1 MRGTDIYIL
10 KEVKPL
16 KLEDKLEKAVQLL
29 EDFNYSHFA
38 VVNKGVYEGTIAY
51 KQVEERSDLSTKIG
65 DARSLLNP
73 VYVLSTMDWFDVL
86 QVFATNNCNVIPV
99 IDQGKSY
106 LGYYEFEDFLSLF
119 RQTPFL
125 HENGMTLVISK
136 GVNDY
141 SFSEIAQIIESNNAT
156 LFGAFVSAVDQEMAE
171 IILKISLHDISNTI
185 QTFRRYGYHIINE
198 IHEDRYLQ
206 YLKERA
212 DYLEKYLNI

>member
-1 MRGTDIYIL
+1 MTVTEIYIL
-10 KEVKPL
+10 KETKPL
-16 KLEDKLEKAVQLL
+16 RLEDKLEKALKLL
-29 EDFNYSHFA
+29 EVSGYSHLA
-38 VVNKGVYEGTIAY
+38 VVHKGVYEGTMSL
-51 KQVEERSDLSTKIG
+51 KQVEERTDLSAKIG

-73 VYVLSTMDWFDVL
+73 VYVLNTMDWFDVL
-86 QVFATNNCNVIPV
+86 QVFATNNCNALPV
-99 IDQGKSY
+99 IDKEKNY
-106 LGYYEFEDFLSLF
+106 LGYYEIDDFLGLF

-156 LFGAFVSAVDQEMAE
+156 LFGAFVSSVDQEMAE

>member
-1 MRGTDIYIL
+1 MTVTEIYIL
-10 KEVKPL
+10 KETKPL
-16 KLEDKLEKAVQLL
+16 RLEDKLEKAVQLL
-29 EDFNYSHFA
+29 EDSGYSHLA
-38 VVNKGVYEGTIAY
+38 VVRKGVYEGTISL
-51 KQVEERSDLSTKIG
+51 KQAEERTDLSTKLG
-65 DARSLLNP
+65 DVRSLLNP
-73 VYVLSTMDWFDVL
+73 VYVLNTMDWFDVL
-86 QVFATNNCNVIPV
+86 QVFATNNCNALPV
-99 IDQGKSY
+99 IDKEKNY
-106 LGYYEFEDFLSLF
+106 LGYYEIEDFLGLF

>member
-1 MRGTDIYIL
+1 MTVTEIYIL
-10 KEVKPL
+10 KETKPL
-16 KLEDKLEKAVQLL
+16 RLEDKLEKAVQLL
-29 EDFNYSHFA
+29 EDSGYSHLA
-38 VVNKGVYEGTIAY
+38 VVRKGVYEGTISL
-51 KQVEERSDLSTKIG
+51 KQAEERTDLSTKIG
-65 DARSLLNP
+65 DVRSLLNP
-73 VYVLSTMDWFDVL
+73 VYVLNTMDWFDVL
-86 QVFATNNCNVIPV
+86 QVFATNNCNALPV
-99 IDQGKSY
+99 IDKKKNY
-106 LGYYEFEDFLSLF
+106 LGYYEIEDFLGLF

-125 HENGMTLVISK
+125 HENGMTLIISK

-156 LFGAFVSAVDQEMAE
+156 LFGAFVSAIDQEMAE

>member
-1 MRGTDIYIL
+1 MTVTEIYIL
-10 KEVKPL
+10 KETKPL
-16 KLEDKLEKAVQLL
+16 RLEDKLEKAVQLL
-29 EDFNYSHFA
+29 EDSGYSHLA
-38 VVNKGVYEGTIAY
+38 VVRKGVYEGTISL
-51 KQVEERSDLSTKIG
+51 KQAEERTDLSTKIG
-65 DARSLLNP
+65 DIRSLLNP
-73 VYVLSTMDWFDVL
+73 VYVLNNMDWFDVL
-86 QVFATNNCNVIPV
+86 QVFATNNCNALPV
-99 IDQGKSY
+99 IDKEKNY
-106 LGYYEFEDFLSLF
+106 LGYYEIEDFLGLF

-125 HENGMTLVISK
+125 HENGMTLIISK

-156 LFGAFVSAVDQEMAE
+156 LFGAFVSAIDQEMAE

>member
-1 MRGTDIYIL
+1 MTVTEIYIL
-10 KEVKPL
+10 KETKPL
-16 KLEDKLEKAVQLL
+16 RLEDKLEKAVQLL
-29 EDFNYSHFA
+29 EDSGYSHLA
-38 VVNKGVYEGTIAY
+38 VVRKGVYEGTISL
-51 KQVEERSDLSTKIG
+51 KQAEERTDLSTKLG
-65 DARSLLNP
+65 DVRSLLNP
-73 VYVLSTMDWFDVL
+73 VYVLNTMDWFDVL
-86 QVFATNNCNVIPV
+86 QVFATNNCNALPV
-99 IDQGKSY
+99 IDKEKNY
-106 LGYYEFEDFLSLF
+106 LGYYEIEDFLGLF

-125 HENGMTLVISK
+125 HENGMTLIISK

-156 LFGAFVSAVDQEMAE
+156 LFGAFVSAIDQEMAE

>member
-1 MRGTDIYIL
+1 MTVTEIYIL
-10 KEVKPL
+10 KETKPL
-16 KLEDKLEKAVQLL
+16 RLEDKLEKAVQLL
-29 EDFNYSHFA
+29 EDSGYSHLA
-38 VVNKGVYEGTIAY
+38 VVRKGVYEGTISL
-51 KQVEERSDLSTKIG
+51 KQAEERTDLSTKIG
-65 DARSLLNP
+65 DVRSLLNP
-73 VYVLSTMDWFDVL
+73 VYVLNTMDWFDVL
-86 QVFATNNCNVIPV
+86 QVFATNNCNALPV
-99 IDQGKSY
+99 IDKEKNY
-106 LGYYEFEDFLSLF
+106 LGYYEIEDFLGLF

-156 LFGAFVSAVDQEMAE
+156 LFGAFVSAIDQEMAE

>member
-1 MRGTDIYIL
+1 MTVTEIYIL
-10 KEVKPL
+10 KETKPL
-16 KLEDKLEKAVQLL
+16 RLEDKLEKAVQLL
-29 EDFNYSHFA
+29 EDSGYSHLA
-38 VVNKGVYEGTIAY
+38 VVSKGVYEGTVSL
-51 KQVEERSDLSTKIG
+51 KQAEERSDLSTKIG
-65 DARSLLNP
+65 DVRSLLNP
-73 VYVLSTMDWFDVL
+73 VYVLNTMDWFDVL
-86 QVFATNNCNVIPV
+86 QVFATNNCNAIPV
-99 IDQGKSY
+99 IDKEKNY
-106 LGYYEFEDFLSLF
+106 LGYYEIEDFLGLF

-156 LFGAFVSAVDQEMAE
+156 LFGAFVSAIDQEMAE

>member
-1 MRGTDIYIL
+1 MTVTEIYIL
-10 KEVKPL
+10 KETSPL
-16 KLEDKLEKAVQLL
+16 RLEDKLEKAVQLL
-29 EDFNYSHFA
+29 EDSGYSHLA
-38 VVNKGVYEGTIAY
+38 VVRKGVYEGTISL
-51 KQVEERSDLSTKIG
+51 KQAEERTDLSTKIG
-65 DARSLLNP
+65 DVRSLLNP
-73 VYVLSTMDWFDVL
+73 VYVLNTMDWFDVL
-86 QVFATNNCNVIPV
+86 QVFATNNCNALPV
-99 IDQGKSY
+99 IDKEKNY
-106 LGYYEFEDFLSLF
+106 LGYYEIEDFLGLF

-125 HENGMTLVISK
+125 HENGMTLIISK

-156 LFGAFVSAVDQEMAE
+156 LFGAFVSAIDQEMAE

>member
-1 MRGTDIYIL
+1 MTVTEIYIL
-10 KEVKPL
+10 KETSPL
-16 KLEDKLEKAVQLL
+16 RLEDKLEKAVQLL
-29 EDFNYSHFA
+29 EDSGYSHLA
-38 VVNKGVYEGTIAY
+38 VVRKGVYEGTISL
-51 KQVEERSDLSTKIG
+51 KQAEERTDLSTKIG
-65 DARSLLNP
+65 DIRSLLNP
-73 VYVLSTMDWFDVL
+73 VYVLNNMDWFDVL
-86 QVFATNNCNVIPV
+86 QVFATNNCNALPV
-99 IDQGKSY
+99 IDKEKNY
-106 LGYYEFEDFLSLF
+106 LGYYEIEDFLGLF

-125 HENGMTLVISK
+125 HENGMTLIISK

-156 LFGAFVSAVDQEMAE
+156 LFGAFVSAIDQEMAE

>member
-1 MRGTDIYIL
+1 MTVTEIYIL
-10 KEVKPL
+10 KETKPL
-16 KLEDKLEKAVQLL
+16 RLEDKLEKAVQLL
-29 EDFNYSHFA
+29 EDSGYSHLA
-38 VVNKGVYEGTIAY
+38 VVRKGVYEGTISL
-51 KQVEERSDLSTKIG
+51 KQAEERTDLSTKLG
-65 DARSLLNP
+65 DVRSLLNP
-73 VYVLSTMDWFDVL
+73 VYVLNTMDWFDVL
-86 QVFATNNCNVIPV
+86 QVFATNNCNALPV
-99 IDQGKSY
+99 IDKEKNY
-106 LGYYEFEDFLSLF
+106 LGYYEIEDFLGLF

-125 HENGMTLVISK
+125 HENGMTLIISK
-136 GVNDY
+136 GLNDY

-156 LFGAFVSAVDQEMAE
+156 LFGAFVSAIDQEMAE

>member
-1 MRGTDIYIL
+1 MTVTEIYIL
-10 KEVKPL
+10 KETKPL
-16 KLEDKLEKAVQLL
+16 RLEDKLEKAVQLL
-29 EDFNYSHFA
+29 EDSGYSHLA
-38 VVNKGVYEGTIAY
+38 VVRKGVYEGTISL
-51 KQVEERSDLSTKIG
+51 KQAEERTDLSTKIG
-65 DARSLLNP
+65 DVRSLLNP
-73 VYVLSTMDWFDVL
+73 VYVLNTMDWFDVL
-86 QVFATNNCNVIPV
+86 QVFATNNCNAIPV
-99 IDQGKSY
+99 IDKEKNY
-106 LGYYEFEDFLSLF
+106 LGYYEIEDFLGLF

-156 LFGAFVSAVDQEMAE
+156 LFGAFVSAIDQEMAE

>member
-1 MRGTDIYIL
+1 MTVTEIYIL
-10 KEVKPL
+10 KETKPL
-16 KLEDKLEKAVQLL
+16 KLEDKLEKAVKLL
-29 EDFNYSHFA
+29 EDSGYSHLA
-38 VVNKGVYEGTIAY
+38 VVRKGVYEGTISL
-51 KQVEERSDLSTKIG
+51 KQAEERTDLSTKIG
-65 DARSLLNP
+65 DIRSLLNP
-73 VYVLSTMDWFDVL
+73 VYVLNTMDWFDVL
-86 QVFATNNCNVIPV
+86 QVFATNNCNSLPV
-99 IDQGKSY
+99 IDKGKNY
-106 LGYYEFEDFLSLF
+106 LGYYEIEDFLGLF

-125 HENGMTLVISK
+125 HENGMTLIISK

-156 LFGAFVSAVDQEMAE
+156 LFGAFVSAIDQEMAE

>member
-1 MRGTDIYIL
+1 MTGTDIYIL

-16 KLEDKLEKAVQLL
+16 KLKDNLEKAVQLL
-29 EDFNYSHFA
+29 EDLNYSHFA
-38 VVNKGVYEGTIAY
+38 VVDKGVYEGTIAY

-156 LFGAFVSAVDQEMAE
+156 LFGSFVSAVDQEMAE

>member
-1 MRGTDIYIL
+1 L
-10 KEVKPL
+10 
-16 KLEDKLEKAVQLL
+16 
-29 EDFNYSHFA
+29 A
-38 VVNKGVYEGTIAY
+38 VVRKGVYEGTISL
-51 KQVEERSDLSTKIG
+51 KQAEERTDLSTKLG
-65 DARSLLNP
+65 DVRSLLNP
-73 VYVLSTMDWFDVL
+73 VYVLNTMDWFDVL
-86 QVFATNNCNVIPV
+86 QVFATNNCNALPV
-99 IDQGKSY
+99 IDKEKNY
-106 LGYYEFEDFLSLF
+106 LGYYEIEDFLGLF

-125 HENGMTLVISK
+125 HENGMTLIISK

-156 LFGAFVSAVDQEMAE
+156 LFGAFVSAIDQEMAE

>member
-1 MRGTDIYIL
+1 MTVTEIYIL
-10 KEVKPL
+10 KEIKPL
-16 KLEDKLEKAVQLL
+16 RLEDKLEKAVQLL
-29 EDFNYSHFA
+29 KDSGYSHLA
-38 VVNKGVYEGTIAY
+38 VVRKGVYEGTVSL
-51 KQVEERSDLSTKIG
+51 KQAEERTDLSTKIG
-65 DARSLLNP
+65 DVRSLLNP
-73 VYVLSTMDWFDVL
+73 VYVLNTMDWFDVL
-86 QVFATNNCNVIPV
+86 QVFATNNCNAIPV
-99 IDQGKSY
+99 IDKEKNY
-106 LGYYEFEDFLSLF
+106 LGYYEIDDFLGLF

-125 HENGMTLVISK
+125 HENGMTLIISK

-156 LFGAFVSAVDQEMAE
+156 LFGAFVSAIDQEMAE

>member
-1 MRGTDIYIL
+1 MTVTEIYIL
-10 KEVKPL
+10 KETKPL
-16 KLEDKLEKAVQLL
+16 RLEDKLEKALKLL
-29 EDFNYSHFA
+29 EDSGYSHLA
-38 VVNKGVYEGTIAY
+38 VVHKGVYEGTISL
-51 KQVEERSDLSTKIG
+51 KQVEERTDLSTKIG

-73 VYVLSTMDWFDVL
+73 VYVLNTMDWFDVL
-86 QVFATNNCNVIPV
+86 QVFATNNCNALPV
-99 IDQGKSY
+99 IDKNKNY
-106 LGYYEFEDFLSLF
+106 LGYYEIEDFLGLF

-125 HENGMTLVISK
+125 HENGLTLVVSK

-156 LFGAFVSAVDQEMAE
+156 LFGAFVSSIDQEMAE

>member
-1 MRGTDIYIL
+1 MTVTEIYIL
-10 KEVKPL
+10 KETKPL
-16 KLEDKLEKAVQLL
+16 RLEDKLEKAVQLL
-29 EDFNYSHFA
+29 EDSGYSHLA
-38 VVNKGVYEGTIAY
+38 VVSKGVYEGTVSL
-51 KQVEERSDLSTKIG
+51 KQAEERTDLSTKIG
-65 DARSLLNP
+65 DVRSLLNP
-73 VYVLSTMDWFDVL
+73 VYVLNTMDWFDVL
-86 QVFATNNCNVIPV
+86 QVFATNNCNALPV
-99 IDQGKSY
+99 IDKEKNY
-106 LGYYEFEDFLSLF
+106 LGYYEIEDFLGLF

-125 HENGMTLVISK
+125 HENGMTLIISK

-156 LFGAFVSAVDQEMAE
+156 LFGAFVSAIDQEMAE

>member
-1 MRGTDIYIL
+1 MTVTEIYIL
-10 KEVKPL
+10 KETKPL
-16 KLEDKLEKAVQLL
+16 RLEDKLEKAVQLL
-29 EDFNYSHFA
+29 EDSGYSHLA
-38 VVNKGVYEGTIAY
+38 VVSKGVYEGTVSL
-51 KQVEERSDLSTKIG
+51 KQAEERSDLSTKIG
-65 DARSLLNP
+65 DVRSLLNP
-73 VYVLSTMDWFDVL
+73 VYVLNTMDWFDVL
-86 QVFATNNCNVIPV
+86 QVFATNNCNALPV
-99 IDQGKSY
+99 IDKEKNY
-106 LGYYEFEDFLSLF
+106 LGYYEIEDFLGLF

-156 LFGAFVSAVDQEMAE
+156 LFGAFVSAIDQEMAE

>member
-1 MRGTDIYIL
+1 MTVTEIYIL
-10 KEVKPL
+10 KETKPL
-16 KLEDKLEKAVQLL
+16 RLEDKLEKAVQLL
-29 EDFNYSHFA
+29 EDSGYSHLA
-38 VVNKGVYEGTIAY
+38 VVRKGVYEGTISL
-51 KQVEERSDLSTKIG
+51 KQAEERTDLSTKIG
-65 DARSLLNP
+65 DIRSLLNP
-73 VYVLSTMDWFDVL
+73 VYVLNTMDWFDVL
-86 QVFATNNCNVIPV
+86 QVFATNNCNAIPV
-99 IDQGKSY
+99 IDKEKNY
-106 LGYYEFEDFLSLF
+106 LGYYEIEDFLGLF

-125 HENGMTLVISK
+125 HENGMTLIISK
-136 GVNDY
+136 GLNDY

-156 LFGAFVSAVDQEMAE
+156 LFGAFVSAIDQEMAE

>member
-1 MRGTDIYIL
+1 MTVTEIYIL
-10 KEVKPL
+10 KETKPL
-16 KLEDKLEKAVQLL
+16 RLEDKLEKAVQLL
-29 EDFNYSHFA
+29 EDSGYSHLA
-38 VVNKGVYEGTIAY
+38 VVRKGVYEGTISL
-51 KQVEERSDLSTKIG
+51 KQAEERTDLSTKIG
-65 DARSLLNP
+65 DVRSLLNP
-73 VYVLSTMDWFDVL
+73 VYVLNTMDWFDVL
-86 QVFATNNCNVIPV
+86 QVFATNNCDAIPV
-99 IDQGKSY
+99 IDKEKNY
-106 LGYYEFEDFLSLF
+106 LGYYEIEDFLGLF

-156 LFGAFVSAVDQEMAE
+156 LFGAFVSAIDQEMAE

>member
-1 MRGTDIYIL
+1 MTVTEIYIL
-10 KEVKPL
+10 KETKPL
-16 KLEDKLEKAVQLL
+16 RLEDKLEKAVQLL
-29 EDFNYSHFA
+29 EDSGYSHLA
-38 VVNKGVYEGTIAY
+38 VVRKGVYEGTISL
-51 KQVEERSDLSTKIG
+51 KQAEERTDLSTKIG
-65 DARSLLNP
+65 DVRSLLNP
-73 VYVLSTMDWFDVL
+73 VYVLNTMDWFDVL
-86 QVFATNNCNVIPV
+86 QVFATNNCNAIPV
-99 IDQGKSY
+99 IDKEKNY
-106 LGYYEFEDFLSLF
+106 LGYYEIEDFLGLF

-125 HENGMTLVISK
+125 HENGMTLIISK

-156 LFGAFVSAVDQEMAE
+156 LFGAFVSAIDQEMAE

>member
-1 MRGTDIYIL
+1 MTVTEIYIL
-10 KEVKPL
+10 KETKPRR
-16 KLEDKLEKAVQLL
+16 LEDKLEKAVQLL
-29 EDFNYSHFA
+29 EDSGYSHLA
-38 VVNKGVYEGTIAY
+38 VVRKGVYEGTISL
-51 KQVEERSDLSTKIG
+51 KQAEERTDLSTKIG
-65 DARSLLNP
+65 DVRSLLNP
-73 VYVLSTMDWFDVL
+73 VYVLNTMDWFDVL
-86 QVFATNNCNVIPV
+86 QVFATNNCNALPV
-99 IDQGKSY
+99 IDKEKNY
-106 LGYYEFEDFLSLF
+106 LGYYEIEDFLGLF

-156 LFGAFVSAVDQEMAE
+156 LFGAFVSAIDQEMAE

>member
-1 MRGTDIYIL
+1 MTVTEIYIL
-10 KEVKPL
+10 KETKPL
-16 KLEDKLEKAVQLL
+16 KLEDKLEKAVKLL
-29 EDFNYSHFA
+29 EDSGYSHLA
-38 VVNKGVYEGTIAY
+38 VVRKGVYEGTISL
-51 KQVEERSDLSTKIG
+51 KQAEERTDLSTKIG
-65 DARSLLNP
+65 DIRSLLNP
-73 VYVLSTMDWFDVL
+73 VYVLNTMDWFDVL
-86 QVFATNNCNVIPV
+86 QVFATNNCNSLPV
-99 IDQGKSY
+99 IDKEKNY
-106 LGYYEFEDFLSLF
+106 LGYYEIEDFLGLF

-125 HENGMTLVISK
+125 HENGMTLIISK
-136 GVNDY
+136 GLNDY

-156 LFGAFVSAVDQEMAE
+156 LFGAFVSAIDQEMAE

>member
-1 MRGTDIYIL
+1 MTGTEIYIL

-16 KLEDKLEKAVQLL
+16 KLEDKLEKAIQLL
-29 EDFNYSHFA
+29 EDCNYSHFA
-38 VVNKGVYEGTIAY
+38 VVNKGVYEGTVAY
-51 KQVEERSDLSTKIG
+51 EQVEQRSDLSTKIG

-73 VYVLSTMDWFDVL
+73 VYVLNSMEWFDIL
-86 QVFATNNCNVIPV
+86 QVFAMNNCNALPV
-99 IDQGKSY
+99 IDKGKSY

-136 GVNDY
+136 GVNEY

-156 LFGAFVSAVDQEMAE
+156 LFGAFVSAVDKEMAE

>member
-1 MRGTDIYIL
+1 MTVTEIYIL
-10 KEVKPL
+10 KETKPL
-16 KLEDKLEKAVQLL
+16 RLEDKLEKAVQRL
-29 EDFNYSHFA
+29 EVSGYSHLA
-38 VVNKGVYEGTIAY
+38 VVRKGVFEGTISL
-51 KQVEERSDLSTKIG
+51 KQAEERTDLSTKIG
-65 DARSLLNP
+65 DVRSLLNP
-73 VYVLSTMDWFDVL
+73 VYVLNTMDWFDVL
-86 QVFATNNCNVIPV
+86 QVFATNNCNALPV
-99 IDQGKSY
+99 IDKEKNY
-106 LGYYEFEDFLSLF
+106 LGYYEIEDFLGLF

>member
-1 MRGTDIYIL
+1 MTVTEIYIL
-10 KEVKPL
+10 KETKPL

-29 EDFNYSHFA
+29 EDSGYSHLA
-38 VVNKGVYEGTIAY
+38 VVRKGVYEGTISL
-51 KQVEERSDLSTKIG
+51 KQAEERTDLSTKIG
-65 DARSLLNP
+65 DIRSLLNP
-73 VYVLSTMDWFDVL
+73 VYVLNNMDWFDVL
-86 QVFATNNCNVIPV
+86 QVFATNNCNALPV
-99 IDQGKSY
+99 IDKEKNY
-106 LGYYEFEDFLSLF
+106 LGYYEIEDFLGLF

-125 HENGMTLVISK
+125 HENGMTLIISK

-156 LFGAFVSAVDQEMAE
+156 LFGAFVSAIDQEMAE

>member
-1 MRGTDIYIL
+1 MTVTEIYIL
-10 KEVKPL
+10 KETKPL

-29 EDFNYSHFA
+29 EDSGYSHLA
-38 VVNKGVYEGTIAY
+38 VVRKGVYEGTISL
-51 KQVEERSDLSTKIG
+51 KQAEERTDLSTKIG
-65 DARSLLNP
+65 NVRSLLNP
-73 VYVLSTMDWFDVL
+73 VYVLNTMDWFDVL
-86 QVFATNNCNVIPV
+86 QVFATNNCNALPV
-99 IDQGKSY
+99 IDKEKNY
-106 LGYYEFEDFLSLF
+106 LGYYEIEDFLGLF

-125 HENGMTLVISK
+125 HENGMTLIISK

-156 LFGAFVSAVDQEMAE
+156 LFGAFVSAIDQEMAE

>member
-1 MRGTDIYIL
+1 MTVTEIYIL
-10 KEVKPL
+10 KETKPL
-16 KLEDKLEKAVQLL
+16 RLEDKLEKAVQLL
-29 EDFNYSHFA
+29 EDSGYSHLA
-38 VVNKGVYEGTIAY
+38 VVRKGVYEGTISL
-51 KQVEERSDLSTKIG
+51 KQAEERTDLSTKIG
-65 DARSLLNP
+65 DVRSLLNP
-73 VYVLSTMDWFDVL
+73 VYVLNTMDWFDVL
-86 QVFATNNCNVIPV
+86 QVFATNNCNALPV
-99 IDQGKSY
+99 IDKEKNY
-106 LGYYEFEDFLSLF
+106 LGYYEIEDFLGLF

-125 HENGMTLVISK
+125 HENGMTLIISK

-156 LFGAFVSAVDQEMAE
+156 LFGAFVSAIDQEMAE

>member
-1 MRGTDIYIL
+1 MTVTEIYIL
-10 KEVKPL
+10 KETSPL
-16 KLEDKLEKAVQLL
+16 RLEDKLEKAVQLL
-29 EDFNYSHFA
+29 EDSGYSHLA
-38 VVNKGVYEGTIAY
+38 VVRKGVYEGTISL
-51 KQVEERSDLSTKIG
+51 KQAEERTDLSTKIG
-65 DARSLLNP
+65 DVRSLLNP
-73 VYVLSTMDWFDVL
+73 VYVLNNMDWFDVL
-86 QVFATNNCNVIPV
+86 QVFATNNCNALPV
-99 IDQGKSY
+99 IDKEKNY
-106 LGYYEFEDFLSLF
+106 LGYYEIEDFLGLF

-125 HENGMTLVISK
+125 HENGMTLIISK

-156 LFGAFVSAVDQEMAE
+156 LFGAFVSAIDQEMAE

>member
-1 MRGTDIYIL
+1 MTVTEIYIL
-10 KEVKPL
+10 KETKPL
-16 KLEDKLEKAVQLL
+16 RLEDKLKKAVQLL
-29 EDFNYSHFA
+29 EDSGYSHLA
-38 VVNKGVYEGTIAY
+38 VVSKGVYEGTVSL
-51 KQVEERSDLSTKIG
+51 KQAEERTDLSTKIG
-65 DARSLLNP
+65 DVRSLLNP
-73 VYVLSTMDWFDVL
+73 VYVLNTMDWFDVL
-86 QVFATNNCNVIPV
+86 QVFATNNCNALPV
-99 IDQGKSY
+99 IDKEKNY
-106 LGYYEFEDFLSLF
+106 LGYYEIEDFLGLF

-125 HENGMTLVISK
+125 HENGMTLIISK

-156 LFGAFVSAVDQEMAE
+156 LFGAFVSAIDQEMAE